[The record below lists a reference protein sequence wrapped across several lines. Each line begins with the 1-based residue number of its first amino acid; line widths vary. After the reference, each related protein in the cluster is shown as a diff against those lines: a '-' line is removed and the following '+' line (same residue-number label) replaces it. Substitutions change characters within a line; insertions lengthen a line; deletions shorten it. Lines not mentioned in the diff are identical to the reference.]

1 MSLTAEYLFTV
12 IEKDGPFVIGS
23 VDCGSDDPEE
33 VEAACHGFMLA
44 GSKAIC
50 TIPGSMVVQSGIAP
64 SDMGPIQAG
73 QWFLKLKNVNE
84 WPDGIEPG
92 VTISISGCPL
102 ANKAKN
108 HKSVSLF
115 RLNLSK
121 LGDENMSAWEKIEA
135 LASTMIQKDANMNER
150 DARAQAIVKALHTPE
165 GEALYDEYRA
175 ETLTDMG
182 SRSLEKAMPATAML
196 SDIAKSY
203 EEAGL
208 DSSAAFVRACHE
220 NEDLYE
226 AYVSEQRRR

>member
-33 VEAACHGFMLA
+33 VEATCHGFMLA

-64 SDMGPIQAG
+64 SDMGSIQAG
-73 QWFLKLKNVNE
+73 QWFLKLNNVSG

-92 VTISISGCPL
+92 ATISISGCPL

-108 HKSVSLF
+108 HKSMSLF
-115 RLNLSK
+115 RSNLSK
-121 LGDENMSAWEKIEA
+121 SGDENVSAWEKIEA
-135 LASTMIQKDANMNER
+135 LASTMIQKNASMSER

-165 GEALYDEYRA
+165 GEALYDEYRS
-175 ETLTDMG
+175 ETLQEMG
-182 SRSLEKAMPATAML
+182 SGSVEKAMPATATL
-196 SDIAKSY
+196 AEIAKSY

-208 DSSAAFVRACHE
+208 DSSAAYVRACRE

-226 AYVSEQRRR
+226 AYVSEQRRK